1 MKQVLSQLAITA
13 LLCGVAWAFWHYAGA
28 DAFDIFTLF
37 ALLILAVD
45 NFRLRRALKK
55 R

>member
-1 MKQVLSQLAITA
+1 MKQALSLLIAT
-13 LLCGVAWAFWHYAGA
+13 LLCGVAWAFWHYAGTN
-28 DAFDIFTLF
+28 AFDIFTVF
-37 ALLILAVD
+37 ALLTLAAD